1 MEDFIQLKKDNLVR
15 IGIKDQYGNDTGKK
29 LVFDI
34 EDIEL
39 PLKYQ
44 EMIERH
50 KKNVSYV
57 NHQFLII
64 SKKDD
69 VKGKK
74 LLSRNEE
81 EKLKVLNEFY
91 KRDMDALDLFLGE
104 GSTQMILDIMGRKPY
119 WTMFDDIGEA
129 IKPIEKILEKN
140 LDETNERIKEKY
152 KLDEEEDIL
161 E

>member
-34 EDIEL
+34 QDIEL
-39 PLKYQ
+39 PLRYQ
-44 EMIERH
+44 DMLERH
-50 KKNVSYV
+50 KKNVNYV
-57 NHQFLII
+57 EHQFLII
-64 SKKDD
+64 NKRED

-74 LLSRNEE
+74 LLSKNEE
-81 EKLKVLNEFY
+81 EKIKVLNEFY
-91 KRDMDALDLFLGE
+91 KRDMEALDLFLGE
-104 GSTQMILDIMGRKPY
+104 GNTQMILDIMGRKPY

-129 IKPIEKILEKN
+129 LKPITPILEKN
-140 LDETNERIKEKY
+140 LQETDEMIKKKY
-152 KLDEEEDIL
+152 ALEEENVI